1 MEDQGASRG
10 SAVFALYLGMTKASN
25 QSEMFSGQ
33 APRPLADRLRPAA
46 IAEVVGQ
53 DHLLGAEGPIGRMT
67 ATGRLASMV
76 LWGPPGCGKTTIA
89 RLLALETDLEF
100 EPLSAV
106 FSGVADLRKIFER
119 ATARRADG
127 KGTLLFIDE
136 IHRFNRAQ
144 QDGFLPY
151 VEDGTVTLIGA
162 TTENPSFEINAA
174 LLSRCQVF
182 VLNRLADSA
191 LEELLVRAEA
201 IEGRPIPVDP
211 DARHALRAMAD
222 GDGRYLLNLAEE
234 LFALDRDTPLDTAQL
249 VETVQKRAPLYD
261 KGQEGHYNLIS
272 ALHKSLRGSDVDAT
286 LYWLA
291 RMLAG
296 GEDPRFIARRLARA
310 AVEDIGLADPQA
322 LPQALAAWEA
332 YERIGS
338 PEGELALAQ
347 CAIYLASAPKSNA
360 AYSAY
365 GAAVRAARETGSLM
379 PPKHILNAPTGLMKD
394 LGYGAGYAYD
404 HDAADGFSGQDYF
417 PEEMAR
423 RSFYQPVA
431 RGFEREI
438 AKRLEYWDKLR
449 KQRRLEDSTS

>member
-1 MEDQGASRG
+1 MTSG
-10 SAVFALYLGMTKASN
+10 SP
-25 QSEMFSGQ
+25 QSEMFAAQ
-33 APRPLADRLRPAA
+33 APRPLADRLRP
-46 IAEVVGQ
+46 ETLSDVVGQ
-53 DHLLGAEGPIGRMT
+53 DHLLAAGGPIGRMV
-67 ATGRLASMV
+67 ASGRLASMV

-89 RLLALETDLEF
+89 RLMANETDLDF

-106 FSGVADLRKIFER
+106 FSGVADLRKVFER
-119 ATARRADG
+119 ARERRASG

-182 VLNRLADSA
+182 VLNHLDDRA
-191 LEELLVRAEA
+191 LEELLARAEA
-201 IEGRPIPVDP
+201 IEGRKLPLEA
-211 DARHALRAMAD
+211 DARQAVKAMAD

-234 LFALDRDTPLDTAQL
+234 LFALDPEADLDTARL
-249 VETVQKRAPLYD
+249 AETVQKRAPLYD

-272 ALHKSLRGSDVDAT
+272 ALHKSLRGSDVDAA

-322 LPQALAAWEA
+322 LPQALAAWDA

-365 GAAVRAARETGSLM
+365 GAAMRAAKETGSLM

-394 LGYGAGYAYD
+394 LGYGAGYTYD
-404 HDAADGFSGQDYF
+404 HNAEDGFSGQNYF
-417 PEEMAR
+417 PEDIER
-423 RSFYQPVA
+423 QKFYQPVE

-438 AKRLEYWDKLR
+438 AKRLDYWAKLR
-449 KQRRLEDSTS
+449 AERGGEAKKS

>member
-1 MEDQGASRG
+1 MTSG
-10 SAVFALYLGMTKASN
+10 SP
-25 QSEMFSGQ
+25 QSEMFAAQ
-33 APRPLADRLRPAA
+33 APRPLADRLRP
-46 IAEVVGQ
+46 ETLSDVVGQ
-53 DHLLGAEGPIGRMT
+53 DHLLAAGGPIGRMV
-67 ATGRLASMV
+67 ASGRLASVV

-89 RLLALETDLEF
+89 RLMANETDLEF

-106 FSGVADLRKIFER
+106 FSGVADLRKVFER
-119 ATARRADG
+119 ARERRASG

-182 VLNRLADSA
+182 VLNRLDDRA
-191 LEELLVRAEA
+191 LEELLARAEA
-201 IEGRPIPVDP
+201 IEGRKLPLEA
-211 DARHALRAMAD
+211 DARQAVKAMAD

-234 LFALDRDTPLDTAQL
+234 LFALDPETDLDTARL
-249 VETVQKRAPLYD
+249 AEAVQKRAPLYD

-272 ALHKSLRGSDVDAT
+272 ALHKSLRGSDVDAA

-322 LPQALAAWEA
+322 LPQALAAWDA

-347 CAIYLASAPKSNA
+347 CTIYLASAPKSNA

-365 GAAVRAARETGSLM
+365 GAAMRAAKETGSLM

-404 HDAADGFSGQDYF
+404 HNAEDGFSGQNYF
-417 PEEMAR
+417 PEDIER
-423 RSFYQPVA
+423 QKFYQPVE

-438 AKRLEYWDKLR
+438 AKRLDYWAKLR
-449 KQRRLEDSTS
+449 AERGGEAPKS

>member
-1 MEDQGASRG
+1 
-10 SAVFALYLGMTKASN
+10 MTSERN
-25 QSEMFSGQ
+25 QSEMFTDQ
-33 APRPLADRLRPAA
+33 APRPLADRLRPETIAA
-46 IAEVVGQ
+46 VVGQ
-53 DHLLGAEGPIGRMT
+53 DHLLGSQGPIGRMV
-67 ATGRLASMV
+67 ANGRLASMV

-106 FSGVADLRKIFER
+106 FSGVADLRKVFER
-119 ATARRADG
+119 ATARRAGG

-174 LLSRCQVF
+174 LLSRSQVF
-182 VLNRLADSA
+182 VLNRLDDAA
-191 LEELLVRAEA
+191 LEELLVRSEA
-201 IEGRPIPVDP
+201 IESRSVPVDA
-211 DARHALRAMAD
+211 DARLSLKAMAD

-234 LFALDRDTPLDTAQL
+234 LFALAHDAALDTARL
-249 VETVQKRAPLYD
+249 IETVQKRAPLYD
-261 KGQEGHYNLIS
+261 KGQEGHYSLIS
-272 ALHKSLRGSDVDAT
+272 ALHKSLRGSDVDAA

-347 CAIYLASAPKSNA
+347 CTIYLASAPKSNA
-360 AYSAY
+360 AYNAY
-365 GAAVRAARETGSLM
+365 GAAMRSARDTGSLM
-379 PPKHILNAPTGLMKD
+379 PPKHILNALTGLMKD
-394 LGYGAGYAYD
+394 LGYGSGYEYD
-404 HDAADGFSGQDYF
+404 HNADEGFSGQNYF
-417 PEEMAR
+417 PDDIPR
-423 RSFYQPVA
+423 QIFYQPVA

-438 AKRLEYWDKLR
+438 SKRLEYWSKLR
-449 KQRRLEDSTS
+449 DERQSREPQA